1 MNYTTNYH
9 LPQWVESDR
18 ILMEDFNDAM
28 ETLDGGIA
36 AAKAAADTAKT
47 TADAAQDAADAAQSS
62 ADAAQAA
69 ADNAFCPENMPYVF
83 GNYIGTG
90 SQQSITLGFKPTA
103 LIIMRNY
110 GSNTPE
116 DAEGAWAFVTPSRTC
131 VTIQFLEDGF
141 RLLSLNSGKYPA
153 VNWGNYNYNYIA
165 FR

>member
-9 LPQWVESDR
+9 LPQWVETDR
-18 ILMEDFNDAM
+18 IMMEDFNQMCEDIESGLTSNAQAA
-28 ETLDGGIA
+28 A
-36 AAKAAADTAKT
+36 AAKTAAETADSKADAAQA
-47 TADAAQDAADAAQSS
+47 TADAAQNT
-62 ADAAQAA
+62 

-90 SQQSITLGFKPTA
+90 SQQSITLGFKPSA

-110 GSNTPE
+110 GSNNPE
-116 DAEGAWAFVTPSRTC
+116 DAEGAWAFVTPSSTC

-141 RLLSLNSGKYPA
+141 RLLSLNSGQYPA
-153 VNWGNYNYNYIA
+153 VNWGNYYYNYIA

>member
-18 ILMEDFNDAM
+18 ILMEDFNQAM

-47 TADAAQDAADAAQSS
+47 TAD
-62 ADAAQAA
+62 
-69 ADNAFCPENMPYVF
+69 NAYCPENKPYVF
-83 GNYIGTG
+83 GSYKGTG
-90 SQQSITLGFKPTA
+90 SQQSITLGFKPSA

-110 GSNTPE
+110 GSNNPE
-116 DAEGAWAFVTPSRTC
+116 DAEGAWAFVTPSSTC

-141 RLLSLNSGKYPA
+141 RLLSLNSGQYPA
-153 VNWGNYNYNYIA
+153 VNWGNYYYNYIA